1 MPAMHFHVRWP
12 DGQETVC
19 YSPSLIVK
27 DYLSIGASYPMDDF
41 LRRTR
46 EALDIASERV
56 RQKFGFACSRA
67 SDQLGEIEAFSN
79 MFCAPDD
86 KVTVLAFTGA
96 D

>member
-1 MPAMHFHVRWP
+1 MHFHVRWP
-12 DGQETVC
+12 DGRETVC

-27 DYLSIGASYPMDDF
+27 DYLAIGASYPMDDF
-41 LRRTR
+41 LQRMR

-67 SDQLGEIEAFSN
+67 LDQLGEIEAFSRA
-79 MFCAPDD
+79 FRAPDD